1 MSNRCSLATL
11 AIRTSTSIPTTTP
24 PEYPCKRSEYPGRH
38 AEGKHDSQ
46 KTSIVVLLAAAALR
60 AHFVRAVLVPSTGT
74 DGLFFCIRFH
84 LYQMWLA
91 RMSIAGALHI
101 PKYHGGT
108 KVPITQRTN
117 NTTEYGVVIPTSVS
131 HREHCTPLPSSAD
144 GTLHDLVSPVLIYT
158 WSDSL
163 HTLHATPDSANGMQP
178 ART

>member
-1 MSNRCSLATL
+1 
-11 AIRTSTSIPTTTP
+11 
-24 PEYPCKRSEYPGRH
+24 
-38 AEGKHDSQ
+38 
-46 KTSIVVLLAAAALR
+46 
-60 AHFVRAVLVPSTGT
+60 
-74 DGLFFCIRFH
+74 
-84 LYQMWLA
+84 
-91 RMSIAGALHI
+91 MSIAGALHI

-117 NTTEYGVVIPTSVS
+117 NTTEHNVVIPISVS
-131 HREHCTPLPSSAD
+131 HRWHCTPLSFSAD